1 MLRGLIEIYKIMS
14 WHKKTFPFFSDV
26 GQQKKVRDEAKE
38 LIDAFDKFTRRGGE
52 RNQERVNE
60 ELSDVIIASV
70 NAMRYPEIRKE
81 VLKKMKENK
90 KRSWKNG
97 QHKR

>member
-1 MLRGLIEIYKIMS
+1 MLRSLIEIYKIMI

-26 GQQKKVRDEAKE
+26 GQKKKVRDEARE
-38 LIDAFDKFTRRGGE
+38 LVEAFDKFTRHGTE

-60 ELSDVIIASV
+60 ELSDVIIASI
-70 NAMRYPEIRKE
+70 NAMRYPNIRKE
-81 VLKKMKENK
+81 VLKKMKENY